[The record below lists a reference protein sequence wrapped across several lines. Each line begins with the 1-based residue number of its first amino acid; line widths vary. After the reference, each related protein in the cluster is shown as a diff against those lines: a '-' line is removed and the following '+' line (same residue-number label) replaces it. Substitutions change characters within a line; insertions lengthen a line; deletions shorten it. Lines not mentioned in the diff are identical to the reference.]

1 MHDKEKH
8 KTTMYQDKER
18 KIIQHSEDEKTMI
31 TSEEEANNFNDIKDH
46 LSALRRKGT
55 SSFEVLNTIPSYL
68 KLQIFYTIQVLFLP

>member
-8 KTTMYQDKER
+8 KTSMHQDKER

-31 TSEEEANNFNDIKDH
+31 TWEEEANNFNDIKDH

-55 SSFEVLNTIPSYL
+55 SSFEVLNTIPFYL

>member
-1 MHDKEKH
+1 MHDKKKH
-8 KTTMYQDKER
+8 KTTMPQDKER

-55 SSFEVLNTIPSYL
+55 LSFEVLNTISSYL